1 MPIVITQSGYRGET
15 DKVPDYIK
23 SMTVPLPD
31 EPGIKKTVD
40 TKTGDMLIH
49 NADGSITIDSKKS
62 GSKRENSKFDDN
74 LAEDMSEM
82 DLSLIASDLLQG
94 IEDDISSRSDWENTY
109 KRGIDLLGLKIEDP
123 SGDVVSG
130 SVSKVW
136 HPLLLEAVVRGQSN
150 AMAELL
156 PASGPVKVR
165 DDEPE
170 ETPPILPAMQPMP
183 PIGGAPQGIA
193 GVGDNGGPQ
202 IDRAQLADAF
212 EKDFN
217 HYLTVVD
224 KPYYSDFDRM
234 LFLLY
239 FCGCT
244 FRKVY
249 SDPLLKRPVSRYI
262 NPIDFIV
269 SNEAITLDDAVRKTH
284 RIRMRRSTVKRMQI
298 NGQWRKCDMQTPN
311 QVLTDVEKKERS
323 LSGQTDVSPRLQS
336 DNRHEIYEC
345 YTEIDLPGYEHD
357 EGLPLPYRVTLDKDS
372 QQVLEIRR
380 NWKEDDEDYRERR
393 RFVKYG
399 VVPGLGFYDYGYVH
413 LLGNTT
419 RALTGIERLLLDAG
433 MFNSFPGFLLSKQGQ
448 RQETTVIRLAP
459 GTGQE
464 IETGGLPI
472 QDVCMPLPYKEP
484 SATLLALG
492 NTIATDGRKLGSTAE
507 IPVGEGAADVPVGTV
522 LAMIE
527 QGTKVMAAAHKR
539 QHASQQEEFELLREL
554 FIEDPS
560 SLWKFAKKPQ
570 REWEQVEE
578 FSDLELVP
586 ASDPNVPSHIHRIM
600 QATAVMQIVDKLPNG
615 NKEEAARRA
624 FRILGIQDMEA
635 LFLPPAPPSQA
646 PGITPAD
653 MAKAQELKLKD
664 QGMQQ
669 NAAAKV
675 QENQR
680 EAAETV
686 MNNQIKMEE
695 LRIKV
700 ADNAA
705 QRQNDLQIEQM
716 QLQEQRLRSNNDD
729 NSGGINS

>member
-1 MPIVITQSGYRGET
+1 MTQSGYRGEADT
-15 DKVPDYIK
+15 IPDHVK
-23 SMTVPLPD
+23 SMTIPLPD
-31 EPGIKKTVD
+31 EGGIKKTID
-40 TKTGDMLIH
+40 SKTGDMLIH

-62 GSKRENSKFDDN
+62 GAKRENNKFDDN
-74 LAEDMSEM
+74 LAEDMSDV
-82 DLSLIASDLLQG
+82 DLAIVASDLLQG
-94 IEDDISSRSDWENTY
+94 IDDDISSRSDWENTY

-170 ETPPILPAMQPMP
+170 ETPPVLPAQPMP
-183 PIGGAPQGIA
+183 PIGGVPPQGIA
-193 GVGDNGGPQ
+193 GIGDNGGPQ
-202 IDRAQLADAF
+202 IDRGQLAEAF

-217 HYLTVVD
+217 HYLTVID
-224 KPYYSDFDRM
+224 KPYYPDFDRM

-249 SDPLLKRPVSRYI
+249 SDPLLKRPVSRYV
-262 NPIDFIV
+262 NPVDFIV
-269 SNEAITLDDAVRKTH
+269 SNEAVTLDDAVRKTH
-284 RIRMRRSTVKRMQI
+284 RIRMRRSTVKRMQL

-323 LSGQTDVSPRLQS
+323 LSGQTDVSPRLQG

-345 YTEIDLPGYEHD
+345 YTELDLPGFEHD

-372 QQVLEIRR
+372 QQILEIRR
-380 NWKEDDEDYRERR
+380 NWKENDEDYRERR

-472 QDVCMPLPYKEP
+472 QQVAMPLPYKEP
-484 SATLLALG
+484 SATLMAMG
-492 NTIATDGRKLGSTAE
+492 EKIAEDGRKLGSTAE
-507 IPVGEGAADVPVGTV
+507 IPVGEGRADVPVGTV
-522 LAMIE
+522 IAMIE
-527 QGTKVMAAAHKR
+527 QSTKVMAAAHKR

-560 SLWKFAKKPQ
+560 SLWKFAKSPQ
-570 REWEQVEE
+570 RKWEESEE

-624 FRILGIQDMEA
+624 FRILGIQDMDA
-635 LFLPPAPPSQA
+635 LFLPPAPPTGA
-646 PGITPAD
+646 PGIAPAD
-653 MAKAQELKLKD
+653 MAKAAELKLKAES
-664 QGMQQ
+664 QQ
-669 NAAAKV
+669 QSLAVKT

-680 EAAETV
+680 
-686 MNNQIKMEE
+686 Q
-695 LRIKV
+695 
-700 ADNAA
+700 AA
-705 QRQNDLQIEQM
+705 QAVMDSNMKMTELQMRLHDNEAERQNKLQVEQM
-716 QLQEQRLRSNNDD
+716 QLDEQKLRSNHD
-729 NSGGINS
+729 NEITPTD